1 LLMMTRS
8 ARGSWRVQPARATIS
23 NGRIAPNKQRRIFP
37 FASERE
43 FVASFIGACNFLHGA
58 VTGQVADKLHVQLGA
73 GGRAVMPSSRDGRK
87 DVLIS
92 VRPEAV
98 ALNALE
104 ASATTSDSGTPA
116 TVQQVVY
123 RGQATH
129 VHMALDDGT
138 PFLAFLPNPQA
149 MPASSTLSI
158 GDRVWA
164 SWPPESNWA
173 VADA

>member
-1 LLMMTRS
+1 
-8 ARGSWRVQPARATIS
+8 V
-23 NGRIAPNKQRRIFP
+23 
-37 FASERE
+37 
-43 FVASFIGACNFLHGA
+43 
-58 VTGQVADKLHVQLGA
+58 
-73 GGRAVMPSSRDGRK
+73 PSSRDGRK

-104 ASATTSDSGTPA
+104 ADATTSDSGTPA

-129 VHMALDDGT
+129 VHMALDDGA
-138 PFLAFLPNPQA
+138 PFVAFVPNRQA
-149 MPASSTLSI
+149 IQARSTFSV

-164 SWPPESNWA
+164 SWSPNSNWA
-173 VADA
+173 VTDA

>member
-1 LLMMTRS
+1 
-8 ARGSWRVQPARATIS
+8 
-23 NGRIAPNKQRRIFP
+23 
-37 FASERE
+37 
-43 FVASFIGACNFLHGA
+43 
-58 VTGQVADKLHVQLGA
+58 
-73 GGRAVMPSSRDGRK
+73 MPSSRDGRK

>member
-1 LLMMTRS
+1 
-8 ARGSWRVQPARATIS
+8 V
-23 NGRIAPNKQRRIFP
+23 
-37 FASERE
+37 
-43 FVASFIGACNFLHGA
+43 
-58 VTGQVADKLHVQLGA
+58 
-73 GGRAVMPSSRDGRK
+73 PSSQDARK

-98 ALNALE
+98 ELNDLE
-104 ASATTSDSGTPA
+104 AGATATESGTPA

-129 VHMALDDGT
+129 VHMALDDGA
-138 PFLAFLPNPQA
+138 PFLAFVPNRQA
-149 MPASSTLSI
+149 MPARSAFSV

-164 SWPPESNWA
+164 SWSPESNWA

>member
-1 LLMMTRS
+1 MD
-8 ARGSWRVQPARATIS
+8 
-23 NGRIAPNKQRRIFP
+23 
-37 FASERE
+37 EE
-43 FVASFIGACNFLHGA
+43 
-58 VTGQVADKLHVQLGA
+58 
-73 GGRAVMPSSRDGRK
+73 
-87 DVLIS
+87 
-92 VRPEAV
+92 
-98 ALNALE
+98 
-104 ASATTSDSGTPA
+104 SGTLIDLDKVYAKEALHSDTWIYESSTGDNVPVE
-116 TVQQVVY
+116 VQQVVY

-149 MPASSTLSI
+149 MPASSALSV